1 MKSKKSVGV
10 GRIEFTPVEID
21 ASDIEPS
28 VGSRKPLNLHST
40 VNDGFGHSPVQ
51 R

>member
-10 GRIEFTPVEID
+10 ERIEFTPVEID
-21 ASDIEPS
+21 ASTPEAS
-28 VGSRKPLNLHST
+28 VGSRKPQNRL
-40 VNDGFGHSPVQ
+40 VQ